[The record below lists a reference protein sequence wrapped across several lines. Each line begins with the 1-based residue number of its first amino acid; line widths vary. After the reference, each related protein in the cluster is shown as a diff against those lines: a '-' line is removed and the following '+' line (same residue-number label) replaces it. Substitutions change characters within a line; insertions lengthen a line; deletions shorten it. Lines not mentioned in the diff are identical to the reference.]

1 MSSRSRHR
9 SPQRQFER
17 LYRRHRPMI
26 VTLIAGTVAVLG
38 ALFIFTRIH
47 AG

>member
-1 MSSRSRHR
+1 
-9 SPQRQFER
+9 
-17 LYRRHRPMI
+17 MI